1 MKKIFLVLAVIA
13 LSGCSYLNMGKKG
26 GKAKQPPAQ
35 TMQTPQNQAVQT
47 KSLDQPSMEASVAA
61 PVAPAA
67 TTAQNNTE
75 TRSMQ
80 PIYQHPGQEY
90 NSKQKRGYSVPSF
103 SKK

>member
-1 MKKIFLVLAVIA
+1 MKKIFLILAVIA

-47 KSLDQPSMEASVAA
+47 KSLDQPPVAT
-61 PVAPAA
+61 PVAAPAA
-67 TTAQNNTE
+67 TATQNNAE
-75 TRSMQ
+75 MRSMQ

-103 SKK
+103 GKK